1 MIAHIY
7 VRVHAREHSLFFSL
21 CVFVF
26 LFLIYAI
33 MFCVVF
39 CCCFFWGGGGCDAV
53 CHLMFLFVCDAV
65 VRFNVFS
72 GRIFNTR
79 SIIGI

>member
-33 MFCVVF
+33 MFCVVVF
-39 CCCFFWGGGGCDAV
+39 LLLFWGACDAV
-53 CHLMFLFVCDAV
+53 CHLMFLLVCNAV
-65 VRFNVFS
+65 S
-72 GRIFNTR
+72 KIYCIFR
-79 SIIGI
+79 SYF